1 MIAKIYKKKIIIK
14 KDFSKKIDRSLNSKL
29 IKEKLKYKSPTW
41 KKMLETMYAN
51 KRNLNYN

>member
-14 KDFSKKIDRSLNSKL
+14 KKFSKKIDRSLNSKL
-29 IKEKLKYKSPTW
+29 IKEKLKYKSPSW